1 RGLSVGSVIDIETA
15 VLDGMARFAT
25 KKHGKYIITEITH
38 YAKEAHYYTNSFVA
52 LPADIGSLP
61 EPEVALPIAHTQMAR
76 VLSNEDPQQ
85 KGRVQVQMNWQS
97 GEMKTAWIR
106 VLTPDGGSSDQ
117 ISTNRG
123 FVFIPEKDDQV
134 LLGFRF
140 NDPNRPFVLGS
151 LFNGQT
157 GAGGNINNNIKS
169 IYTRTGSTITFDE
182 GASSILVKDPSGNTW
197 FMDGKGNIQVTA
209 PKNMTMNVGED
220 LEISVGKNMNI
231 NVGKNM
237 ITRIDNNNEIA
248 VGSNNTM
255 KIENLHKLTTKNY
268 KQTVTED
275 KTVAITGDLKE
286 NTGTTTH
293 KAEQGDILFKSA
305 GVAKVIGAIDA
316 KVNKG

>member
-157 GAGGNINNNIKS
+157 GAGGGSENTQKS
-169 IYTRTGSTITFDE
+169 I
-182 GASSILVKDPSGNTW
+182 
-197 FMDGKGNIQVTA
+197 
-209 PKNMTMNVGED
+209 
-220 LEISVGKNMNI
+220 
-231 NVGKNM
+231 
-237 ITRIDNNNEIA
+237 ITRSGHMIA
-248 VGSNNTM
+248 FN
-255 KIENLHKLTTKNY
+255 
-268 KQTVTED
+268 D
-275 KTVAITGDLKE
+275 
-286 NTGTTTH
+286 TH
-293 KAEQGDILFKSA
+293 KAESITITDKNNNIIFIDTANSSIRISAPENISISAKNIDITASENLTASA
-305 GVAKVIGAIDA
+305 GKSMGINAGDDITIGAGDDTTITAGEDLSIMAKNITEQASDRFTTESDSLETHAKDITSNSTQGKIDLHSKEDIKNNSSK
-316 KVNKG
+316 KVNLF